1 MDLFV
6 EKPINRSKLACILDQ
21 LQDQLGVPST
31 DCSSLDA
38 LETSLGEGQL
48 ASALC
53 CANDLETD
61 STVHPQT
68 CAQSVHTAMLAV
80 QGHEGARDQEAFLL
94 PDTSWFHASTHL
106 ASSAMRL
113 FVSLVRCAELDACKA
128 AVT

>member
-6 EKPINRSKLACILDQ
+6 EKPINRSKLECILDQ

-31 DCSSLDA
+31 DCSSSDA

-53 CANDLETD
+53 CAPDLETD

-68 CAQSVHTAMLAV
+68 CAQSVHTTTPPE
-80 QGHEGARDQEAFLL
+80 QGHGLHGDLEALLL
-94 PDTSWFHASTHL
+94 PNTRWMDAPARFAP
-106 ASSAMRL
+106 SAMRA
-113 FVSLVRCAELDACKA
+113 FRESCAIC
-128 AVT
+128 

>member
-1 MDLFV
+1 MDFFV
-6 EKPINRSKLACILDQ
+6 EKPINRSKLECILDQ

-31 DCSSLDA
+31 DCSSSDA

-48 ASALC
+48 AFGLC
-53 CANDLETD
+53 CEPDLETD

-80 QGHEGARDQEAFLL
+80 QGHEVARDQEAFLL
-94 PDTSWFHASTHL
+94 PDTSWIHTSTHL
-106 ASSAMRL
+106 ASSARRL
-113 FVSLVRCAELDACKA
+113 FVSLVRCAELGACMA

>member
-21 LQDQLGVPST
+21 LQDQLGEPST
-31 DCSSLDA
+31 DCSSSDA

-53 CANDLETD
+53 CAPDLETD

-68 CAQSVHTAMLAV
+68 CAQSVHTTTLAE
-80 QGHEGARDQEAFLL
+80 QGHGLREDLEALLL
-94 PDTSWFHASTHL
+94 PDTCWIYAPARL
-106 ASSAMRL
+106 APSAMRA
-113 FVSLVRCAELDACKA
+113 FRESCAMC
-128 AVT
+128 